1 MTCSANPWRFRLS
14 LQEKLHDLY
23 LLDQTVRG
31 LRTRLDAATRRHKLQ
46 STKLQQ
52 LRQQHEELTDQHKH
66 AMAEVASLEHQAND
80 ADERVSKLREQ
91 MNNVRSNKEY
101 SAMLVEVNTL
111 KADRGKVEDRALEL
125 MGEVESLR
133 TQLAEL
139 DATIAEQQRVA
150 EMADAELNERHS
162 EVADRLE
169 ELKAERAEAARELP
183 GDALVIFDRLADTTD
198 GEPMAPI
205 IEQDRRRLEYV
216 CGGCYMQVPVE
227 KVNLLLA
234 KNEMVRCPS
243 CTRILY
249 LEPELKE
256 AMGVR

>member
-1 MTCSANPWRFRLS
+1 MALNDALV
-14 LQEKLHDLY
+14 KLHLVD
-23 LLDQTVRG
+23 
-31 LRTRLDAATRRHKLQ
+31 
-46 STKLQQ
+46 QQ
-52 LRQQHEELTDQHKH
+52 LRGLESRVTGARRHAKAQHNQLEKLKTDREQLAAQLKQ
-66 AMAEVASLEHQAND
+66 AEASAANLEMEITAT
-80 ADERVSKLREQ
+80 DERIEKLRQQ
-91 MNNVRSNKEY
+91 MNSVKTNKEY

-139 DATIAEQQRVA
+139 DASIAEQQRVA

-183 GDALVIFDRLADTTD
+183 GEALVIFDRLADTTD

>member
-1 MTCSANPWRFRLS
+1 MALNDALV
-14 LQEKLHDLY
+14 KLHLVD
-23 LLDQTVRG
+23 
-31 LRTRLDAATRRHKLQ
+31 
-46 STKLQQ
+46 QQ
-52 LRQQHEELTDQHKH
+52 LRGLESRVTGARRHAKAQHNQLEKLKTDREQLAAQLKQ
-66 AMAEVASLEHQAND
+66 AEASAANLEMEITAT
-80 ADERVSKLREQ
+80 DERIEKLRQQ
-91 MNNVRSNKEY
+91 MNSVKTNKEY

-125 MGEVESLR
+125 IGEVESLR

-139 DATIAEQQRVA
+139 DASIAEQQRVA

-183 GDALVIFDRLADTTD
+183 GEALVIFDRLADTTD